1 MESIP
6 SGAGANRSNFK
17 WYVNENLHVKEIYTE
32 KFLYPDSTYFEVRRL
47 GG

>member
-6 SGAGANRSNFK
+6 SGAGANR
-17 WYVNENLHVKEIYTE
+17 YVNENLHVKEIYTE
-32 KFLYPDSTYFEVRRL
+32 KFLDPDPTYFEVRRL